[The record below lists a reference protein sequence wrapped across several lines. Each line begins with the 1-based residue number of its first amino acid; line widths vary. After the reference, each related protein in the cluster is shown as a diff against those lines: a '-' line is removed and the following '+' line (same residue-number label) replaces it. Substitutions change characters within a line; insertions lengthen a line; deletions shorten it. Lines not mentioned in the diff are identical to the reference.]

1 MTGDSVSTW
10 NRMVQL
16 ERDLARVRADFR
28 SSQEHPELIRA
39 ALSGDGWS
47 AATACAYLE
56 KFTDEVPVVV
66 PLLVRL
72 ALGERSRLAASSCLL
87 LARHRTGVLASVRS
101 EVVNLPV
108 DDEVALRRGAELLWE
123 LGDREGLQILQ
134 SRIGSGAVSPAVNEL
149 RRDLD
154 GWGE

>member
-1 MTGDSVSTW
+1 
-10 NRMVQL
+10 
-16 ERDLARVRADFR
+16 
-28 SSQEHPELIRA
+28 
-39 ALSGDGWS
+39 
-47 AATACAYLE
+47 
-56 KFTDEVPVVV
+56 
-66 PLLVRL
+66 
-72 ALGERSRLAASSCLL
+72 
-87 LARHRTGVLASVRS
+87 VLASVRS